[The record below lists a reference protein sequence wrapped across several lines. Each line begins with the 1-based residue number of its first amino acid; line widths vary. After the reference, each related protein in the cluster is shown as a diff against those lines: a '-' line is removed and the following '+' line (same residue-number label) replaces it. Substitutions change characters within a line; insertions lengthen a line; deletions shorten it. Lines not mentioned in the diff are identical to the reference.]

1 MSGPRTREEVEATV
15 TDYLHMLTQELAGQS
30 YNKTAHRRALQRKL
44 NDRPESAIERKHQNI
59 SAILLELGC
68 PWISGY
74 KPLSNYQGLL
84 FEVVEEKVAKNPL
97 FDQAALSAADQPATP
112 PLLSDFK
119 AILVPAPI
127 LRHKAQQEPIPY
139 RPPER
144 GFKRD
149 YLAREAHNA
158 SLGCAGEEYVVAY
171 ERARLH
177 ALAKDNLGDRIELI
191 AETKGDGLGFDVL
204 SFETN
209 GQERFIEVK
218 TTAFAKETPF
228 FVTRNEVEFS
238 KFFSKQ
244 FQLYRLFEFRK
255 APRMFSLPG
264 AINENC
270 ILDPVS
276 FAGRFS

>member
-1 MSGPRTREEVEATV
+1 MTV
-15 TDYLHMLTQELAGQS
+15 ADYLHMLTQELAGQL

-44 NDRPESAIERKHQNI
+44 EDRPDGAIERKHQNI

-74 KPLSNYQGLL
+74 KPLSNYQLL
-84 FEVVEEKVAKNPL
+84 LLEVVEQQVVTNPL
-97 FDQAALSAADQPATP
+97 FDQTALSAADQPATP
-112 PLLSDFK
+112 PLLLDFRTL
-119 AILVPAPI
+119 LVTTPAM
-127 LRHKAQQEPIPY
+127 RQRAKQDVTPY
-139 RPPER
+139 MAPER
-144 GFKRD
+144 GVKRD

-158 SLGCAGEEYVVAY
+158 SLGRAGEEFVIAY

-177 ALAKDNLGDRIELI
+177 ASGKGNLGEQVEHI
-191 AETKGDGLGFDVL
+191 AETKGDGVGFDVL

-209 GQERFIEVK
+209 GKERFIEVK

-228 FVTRNEVEFS
+228 FVTRNELEFS
-238 KFFSKQ
+238 KWFSTQ

-255 APRMFSLPG
+255 VPHMLSLPG

-270 ILDPVS
+270 FLDPVTYT
-276 FAGRFS
+276 GRFT